1 MYRRKPMRLIAVLLS
16 MAMIMSACVFLYP
29 AVTYAK
35 KPVPIYAADIKY
47 VFTGASNG
55 SSIDSGAGD
64 RYGDI
69 EGSLENG
76 TITADGELDRV
87 DHTPGAGPADGSNI
101 AYYNAEHDQ
110 DKWASSMSGVLDELK
125 ALKSSSGYH
134 DDRTV
139 LCVVIVPDFRSAIGS
154 AAEMEEYG
162 KWLKYQLDGIETVT
176 VSHQMWVSADETE
189 AAGGTPT
196 TTDGEYGADGVDGD
210 ESGGITIS
218 GAILGAEGE
227 GGVVPGEGGDG
238 ITIDGETAGTEPGM
252 VLKTWTTT
260 EEVVTGPAYLYQ
272 WQSGESR
279 SGSDSPIYEG
289 QTIDEDA
296 YDSLTTP
303 GDLEVEGDSALADKI
318 YCVSFTSACD
328 QSGIEYSGKNG
339 KEWNKDIE
347 TANGILK
354 GQLPSPTKYLDLFD
368 VFHDTN
374 VLFKTS
380 GGSAAKMFRYRA
392 SSNLQLYHIIKS
404 NVMEDNPLKEP
415 EDAIPTSL
423 YAVST
428 ALTSYANSVFGD
440 APGAE
445 HEDGELNELVAN
457 SDDARN
463 AGNAGAFLG
472 YGDPSKEFRDS
483 MLTAGDSKSSTVT
496 LYENLLKV
504 KPDTKALY
512 TYARYGHLLSDLGL
526 DKTGN
531 PVSVI
536 SGRMVPG
543 VILLLFYWLSALAPM
558 AFGFVISVLKLLNP
572 FSLLKDAT
580 EVVLP
585 STIGDY
591 SSALQPVA
599 TLFSDVYD
607 TLHKFSTIVVIPMF
621 FIILIVSL
629 LLWNSSK
636 RAQALSR
643 GKSAAAVRTFL
654 VRLFVIVLCVPILG
668 ELYTMTLDTA
678 GGMVK
683 QHRNMST
690 QMVAATFI
698 DFHAWAQGLRLD
710 PQAEM
715 VSKGA
720 STDPGGSATD
730 TTWQNLRST
739 VVTTN
744 MKAGA
749 IPGGDVALG
758 MFGTALV
765 SSSSSAPW
773 ASTASSGNYISGMPS
788 SIYDQLE
795 SDLQTKMMGSVTELL
810 RKYLMGEMYFASTWE
825 SALSSYISTV
835 YKSELGR
842 QSGLEEDEKTVKKN
856 EWQNENFRATV
867 LEMYD
872 SSNEF
877 ADWDGR
883 KSSDNKVAFSYNND
897 GPAPRSRGSDADDGD
912 PKGMTWTR
920 KEFNIF
926 DNGYLKHS
934 TSGRGL
940 SSAITYKPSGS
951 IRNGDGVNP
960 SVDGGLST
968 MSLYNYLN
976 TSFENAR
983 TMTEYS
989 AERVASDYART
1000 GHYSVNMI
1008 GSGIMGVL
1016 YYMNCFGILLAFTI
1030 LGVGIALRMAFN
1042 NVKRSITLVA
1052 TIPGAALGVLKSIG
1066 QFIVVV
1072 IMMIAELLGA
1082 VIMFSIGSELF
1093 YAIVTIF
1100 ESQAKEAV
1108 TASVIG
1114 GVFADISSATGL
1126 SIMQVLIVNLILLSV
1141 VTIVS
1146 SIWIWIRSPKW
1157 VEAWNRVMYR
1167 VYSRLG
1173 LPDCENAQVLS
1184 YVPAPVV
1191 LAAKETAAVYVG
1203 ARAGDEKKLY
1213 SARLHFVC
1221 GRVVICVE

>member
-1 MYRRKPMRLIAVLLS
+1 MHRTKPIRWIAVLLS
-16 MAMIMSACVFLYP
+16 MAMILSACVFLYP

-55 SSIDSGAGD
+55 LSIDSDAGD

-69 EGSLENG
+69 EASLENG
-76 TITADGELDRV
+76 TITADGELDRI

-110 DKWASSMSGVLDELK
+110 DRWASSMSGVLDKLK
-125 ALKSSSGYH
+125 NLKNSSGYD

-139 LCVVIVPDFRSAIGS
+139 LCVVIIPDFRSAIGS
-154 AAEMEEYG
+154 AAEMEAYG

-176 VSHQMWVSADETE
+176 VSHQMWVSADEAEGTGDPGE
-189 AAGGTPT
+189 GG
-196 TTDGEYGADGVDGD
+196 DGGDGGED
-210 ESGGITIS
+210 EGITIEGS
-218 GAILGAEGE
+218 ILGAEGE
-227 GGVVPGEGGDG
+227 GGAVPGDGGDG
-238 ITIDGETAGTEPGM
+238 ITIDGETTGTESGM

-260 EEVVTGPAYLYQ
+260 EEVVTGPAYLQQ

-289 QTIDEDA
+289 QTIDEDT

-303 GDLEVEGDSALADKI
+303 GDLESDSDSALADKI

-328 QSGIEYSGKNG
+328 QSGEYRDKNG
-339 KEWNKDIE
+339 KTWNDDIE

-354 GQLPSPTKYLDLFD
+354 GQLPSPAKYLDLFD

-374 VLFKTS
+374 VLFKAS
-380 GGSAAKMFRYRA
+380 GNRAAKMFRYRA

-428 ALTSYANSVFGD
+428 ALTAYANSVFGD
-440 APGAE
+440 SPGAE
-445 HEDGELNELVAN
+445 HEDGTLDELEAD
-457 SDDARN
+457 SSAARN

-558 AFGFVISVLKLLNP
+558 AFGFVIGVLKLLNP

-580 EVVLP
+580 SVVLP
-585 STIGDY
+585 DTISDY
-591 SSALQPVA
+591 PSALQQVA
-599 TLFSDVYD
+599 GFFSDVYD
-607 TLHKFSTIVVIPMF
+607 TLHKFSMMVVIPMF

-636 RAQALSR
+636 RSQMLSR
-643 GKSAAAVRTFL
+643 GKSGAAVRTFL
-654 VRLFVIVLCVPILG
+654 IRLFVIVLCVPVLG

-690 QMVAATFI
+690 QMIAATFI

-715 VSKGA
+715 VSKGS

-730 TTWQNLRST
+730 STWQHLRST

-744 MKAGA
+744 MNAGA

-773 ASTASSGNYISGMPS
+773 ASTATSDNYISGMPS
-788 SIYDQLE
+788 SVYDQLE
-795 SDLQTKMMGSVTELL
+795 SNLQTKMMSSATEML
-810 RKYLMGEMYFASTWE
+810 RKYLMGEMYFSSTWE

-835 YKSELGR
+835 YSSDLGR

-872 SSNEF
+872 STNEF

-883 KSSDNKVAFSYNND
+883 KSSDNKVAFSHNND
-897 GPAPRSRGSDADDGD
+897 GPAPRGRHSDADDGD

-920 KEFNIF
+920 KDFNIF
-926 DNGYLKHS
+926 DNGYLNYT
-934 TSGRGL
+934 TSGSGL
-940 SSAITYKPSGS
+940 SSAITFRKGS

-968 MSLYNYLN
+968 MSMYNYLN

-983 TMTEYS
+983 SMTQYS

-1016 YYMNCFGILLAFTI
+1016 YYLNCFGILLAFTI
-1030 LGVGIALRMAFN
+1030 LGIGIALRMALN
-1042 NVKRSITLVA
+1042 NVKRTITLIT

-1082 VIMFSIGSELF
+1082 VIIFSIGSELF

-1100 ESQAKEAV
+1100 ETQANEAV

-1126 SIMQVLIVNLILLSV
+1126 SVMQVLIVNLALMSV

-1146 SIWIWIRSPKW
+1146 SLWIWIRSPRW
-1157 VEAWNRVMYR
+1157 IEAWNTVMYR
-1167 VYSRLG
+1167 VYAILG
-1173 LPDCENAQVLS
+1173 LPKRENGSAPSYKPVPRVLTAKDTGTAFGCE
-1184 YVPAPVV
+1184 
-1191 LAAKETAAVYVG
+1191 
-1203 ARAGDEKKLY
+1203 
-1213 SARLHFVC
+1213 
-1221 GRVVICVE
+1221 